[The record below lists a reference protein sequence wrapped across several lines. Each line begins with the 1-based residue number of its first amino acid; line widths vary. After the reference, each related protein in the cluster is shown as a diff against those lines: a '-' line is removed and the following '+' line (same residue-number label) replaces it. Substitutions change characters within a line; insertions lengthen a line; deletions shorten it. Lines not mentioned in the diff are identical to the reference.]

1 MAVDFKL
8 IVVGVLAI
16 VFIIGFLTKIK
27 KLITLSLIVGII
39 YTVYNIIVNQDAF
52 TNTVINLIGM

>member
-8 IVVGVLAI
+8 IIVGILAI
-16 VFIIGFLTKIK
+16 LLLIGLLTKIR

-39 YTVYNIIVNQDAF
+39 YVVYNIIVNQDAF
-52 TNTVINLIGM
+52 TNIVINFIGI

>member
-8 IVVGVLAI
+8 IIVGILAI
-16 VFIIGFLTKIK
+16 LLLIGLLTKIR
-27 KLITLSLIVGII
+27 KLITLSLIVGIV

-52 TNTVINLIGM
+52 TNTVINFIGI